1 MSKKK
6 TKHAIIYC
14 FPIKNLHHKL
24 RYAKQLNSY
33 TTAGMEKPSSD
44 TVWIKMS
51 YGVKLIFFHS
61 DLAKVFE
68 ALMSML
74 IIISMYICLP

>member
-1 MSKKK
+1 MSMKK

-44 TVWIKMS
+44 TV
-51 YGVKLIFFHS
+51 
-61 DLAKVFE
+61 
-68 ALMSML
+68 
-74 IIISMYICLP
+74 